1 MKVNPLK
8 SFFESKTMQNFYKK
22 ACDPKNASF
31 FNNTLPTFETALS
44 TIFYCVATAK
54 QRDIP
59 KEQKNVLQ
67 WQNVLSGVAGMAIG
81 SVANRKVSK
90 FADELVPLINKEHIE
105 DVHKVVAGTKV
116 VLPLIATA
124 LLMRLVMPVIVAQ
137 ASTMIEDHRRAKK
150 KAQGLNVKA

>member
-22 ACDPKNASF
+22 VCDPKHDAF
-31 FNNTLPTFETALS
+31 FNNTLPTLETAVS
-44 TIFYCVATAK
+44 TAFYCFATEK
-54 QRDIP
+54 QKDIP
-59 KEQKNVLQ
+59 REQKNVLQ
-67 WQNVLSGVAGMAIG
+67 WQNVLSGVSGMAIG
-81 SVANRKVSK
+81 SVANRKVTK
-90 FADELVPLINKEHIE
+90 FANKLVPLIDKEHVE

-124 LLMRLVMPVIVAQ
+124 LLMRLVMPVVVAQ

-150 KAQGLNVKA
+150 NQKIDVKA

>member
-8 SFFESKTMQNFYKK
+8 SFFESKTMQKFYKK
-22 ACDPKNASF
+22 ACDPKHDAF
-31 FNNTLPTFETALS
+31 FNNTLPTLETAVS
-44 TIFYCVATAK
+44 TAFYCFATEK
-54 QRDIP
+54 QKDIP
-59 KEQKNVLQ
+59 REQKNVLQ

-81 SVANRKVSK
+81 SVANRKVTK
-90 FADELVPLINKEHIE
+90 FANKLVPLIDKEHVE

-124 LLMRLVMPVIVAQ
+124 LLMRLVMPVVVAQ

-150 KAQGLNVKA
+150 NQKIDIKA

>member
-22 ACDPKNASF
+22 VCDPKHDAF
-31 FNNTLPTFETALS
+31 FNNTLPTLETAVS
-44 TIFYCVATAK
+44 TAFYCLATEK
-54 QRDIP
+54 QKDIP
-59 KEQKNVLQ
+59 REQKNVLQ
-67 WQNVLSGVAGMAIG
+67 WQNLLSGVAGMAIG

-90 FADELVPLINKEHIE
+90 FANKLVPLIDKEHVE
-105 DVHKVVAGTKV
+105 DVHKVIAGTKV

-124 LLMRLVMPVIVAQ
+124 LLMRLVMPVVVAQ

-150 KAQGLNVKA
+150 NQKIDVKA

>member
-22 ACDPKNASF
+22 ACDPKHDAF
-31 FNNTLPTFETALS
+31 FNNTLPTLETVSS
-44 TIFYCVATAK
+44 TLCYIVSTEK
-54 QRDIP
+54 QNGIP
-59 KEQKNVLQ
+59 REQKNVLQ
-67 WQNVLSGVAGMAIG
+67 WQNVLSGVAGIAIG
-81 SVANRKVSK
+81 SMANRKVTK
-90 FADELVPLINKEHIE
+90 FANKLVPLIDKEHVE

-124 LLMRLVMPVIVAQ
+124 LLMRLVMPVVVAQ

-150 KAQGLNVKA
+150 NKKIDVKA

>member
-22 ACDPKNASF
+22 ACDPKHDAF
-31 FNNTLPTFETALS
+31 FNNTLPTLESVAS
-44 TIFYCVATAK
+44 TICYVVATEK
-54 QRDIP
+54 QDGIP
-59 KEQKNVLQ
+59 RSQKNVLQ
-67 WQNVLSGVAGMAIG
+67 WQNVLSGVAGVAIG
-81 SVANRKVSK
+81 SVANRKVTK
-90 FADELVPLINKEHIE
+90 FADKLIPLIDKEHVE

-124 LLMRLVMPVIVAQ
+124 LLMRLVMPVVVAQ

-150 KAQGLNVKA
+150 KQKIDIKA

>member
-8 SFFESKTMQNFYKK
+8 SFFESKTMQKFYKK
-22 ACDPKNASF
+22 ACDPKHDAF
-31 FNNTLPTFETALS
+31 FNNTLPTLETVAS
-44 TIFYCVATAK
+44 TLCYIVSTEK
-54 QRDIP
+54 QREIP
-59 KEQKNVLQ
+59 REQKNVLQ

-81 SVANRKVSK
+81 SVANRKVTK
-90 FADELVPLINKEHIE
+90 FANKLVPLIDKEHVE

-124 LLMRLVMPVIVAQ
+124 LLMRLVMPVVVAQ

-150 KAQGLNVKA
+150 NQKIDIKA

>member
-8 SFFESKTMQNFYKK
+8 SFFESKTMQKFYKK
-22 ACDPKNASF
+22 ACDPKHDAF
-31 FNNTLPTFETALS
+31 FNNTLPTLETAVS
-44 TIFYCVATAK
+44 TAFYCFATEK
-54 QRDIP
+54 QKDIP
-59 KEQKNVLQ
+59 REQKNVLQ

-81 SVANRKVSK
+81 SVANRKVTK
-90 FADELVPLINKEHIE
+90 FANKLVPLIDKEHVE

-124 LLMRLVMPVIVAQ
+124 LLMRLVMPVVVAQ

-150 KAQGLNVKA
+150 NQKIDVKA

>member
-22 ACDPKNASF
+22 VCDPKHDAF
-31 FNNTLPTFETALS
+31 FNNTLPTLETVSS
-44 TIFYCVATAK
+44 TLCYIVSTEK
-54 QRDIP
+54 QNGIP
-59 KEQKNVLQ
+59 REQKNVLQ
-67 WQNVLSGVAGMAIG
+67 WQNVLSGVAGVAIG
-81 SVANRKVSK
+81 SMANRKVTK
-90 FADELVPLINKEHIE
+90 FANKLVPLIDKEHVE

-150 KAQGLNVKA
+150 KQKIDIKA

>member
-22 ACDPKNASF
+22 ACDPKHDAF
-31 FNNTLPTFETALS
+31 FNNTLPTLESVAS
-44 TIFYCVATAK
+44 TLCYIVSTEK
-54 QRDIP
+54 QQGIP
-59 KEQKNVLQ
+59 REQKNVLQ
-67 WQNVLSGVAGMAIG
+67 WQNVLSGVAGIAIG
-81 SVANRKVSK
+81 SVANRKVTK
-90 FADELVPLINKEHIE
+90 FANKLVPLIDKEHIE

-116 VLPLIATA
+116 ALPLIATA

-150 KAQGLNVKA
+150 NQKIDVKA

>member
-22 ACDPKNASF
+22 ACDPKHDAF
-31 FNNTLPTFETALS
+31 FNNTLPTLETVAS
-44 TIFYCVATAK
+44 TLCYIVSTEK
-54 QRDIP
+54 QDGIP
-59 KEQKNVLQ
+59 REQKNVLQ
-67 WQNVLSGVAGMAIG
+67 WQNVLSGVAGIAIG
-81 SVANRKVSK
+81 SVANRKVTK
-90 FADELVPLINKEHIE
+90 FANKLVPLIDKEHVE

-124 LLMRLVMPVIVAQ
+124 LLMRLVMPVVVAQ

-150 KAQGLNVKA
+150 NKKIDVKA

>member
-22 ACDPKNASF
+22 ACDPKHDAF
-31 FNNTLPTFETALS
+31 FNNTLPTLESVAS
-44 TIFYCVATAK
+44 TICYVVATEK
-54 QRDIP
+54 QDGIP
-59 KEQKNVLQ
+59 RSQKNVLQ
-67 WQNVLSGVAGMAIG
+67 WQNVLSGVAGVAIG

-90 FADELVPLINKEHIE
+90 FANKLVPLIDKEHVE
-105 DVHKVVAGTKV
+105 DVHKVIAGTKV

-124 LLMRLVMPVIVAQ
+124 LLMRLVMPVVVAQ

-150 KAQGLNVKA
+150 NQKIDVKA

>member
-22 ACDPKNASF
+22 ACDPKHDAF
-31 FNNTLPTFETALS
+31 FNNTLPTLETVAS
-44 TIFYCVATAK
+44 TLCYIVSTEK
-54 QRDIP
+54 QDGIP
-59 KEQKNVLQ
+59 REQKNVLQ
-67 WQNVLSGVAGMAIG
+67 WQNVLSGVAGVAIG
-81 SVANRKVSK
+81 SVANRKVTK
-90 FADELVPLINKEHIE
+90 FANKLVPLIDKEHVE

-124 LLMRLVMPVIVAQ
+124 LLMRLVMPVVVAQ

-150 KAQGLNVKA
+150 NQKIDVKA

>member
-22 ACDPKNASF
+22 ACDPKHDAF
-31 FNNTLPTFETALS
+31 FNNTLPTLETVAS
-44 TIFYCVATAK
+44 TLCYIVSTEK
-54 QRDIP
+54 QKEIP
-59 KEQKNVLQ
+59 REQKNVLQ

-81 SVANRKVSK
+81 SVANRKVTK
-90 FADELVPLINKEHIE
+90 FANKLVPLIDKEHIE

-116 VLPLIATA
+116 ALPLIATA

-150 KAQGLNVKA
+150 NQKIDVKA

>member
-22 ACDPKNASF
+22 ACDPKHDAF
-31 FNNTLPTFETALS
+31 FNNTLPTLETVAS
-44 TIFYCVATAK
+44 TLCYIVSTEK
-54 QRDIP
+54 QKEIP
-59 KEQKNVLQ
+59 REQKNVLQ
-67 WQNVLSGVAGMAIG
+67 WQNVLRGVAGIAIG
-81 SVANRKVSK
+81 SMANRKVTK
-90 FADELVPLINKEHIE
+90 FANKLVPLIDKEHVE

-124 LLMRLVMPVIVAQ
+124 LLMRLVMPVVVAQ

-150 KAQGLNVKA
+150 NKKIDVKA